1 MYYKKRR
8 NIMNGTIELFKE
20 KSGFG
25 FIKPDEEEKDIM
37 FYGKNFKTQNIS
49 IFEGQR
55 VEFDVIDGPKGK
67 EAINIVV
74 IK

>member
-1 MYYKKRR
+1 
-8 NIMNGTIELFKE
+8 MNGTIELFNE